1 MIIPKPRKI
10 VFLPFLRP
18 RQFLGGLPVY
28 APRIEPVRIEPVR
41 PEPERPKPTPA
52 DDH

>member
-10 VFLPFLRP
+10 MFLPFIRP

-28 APRIEPVRIEPVR
+28 APRPEPVR
-41 PEPERPKPTPA
+41 PEPVRQKPAKT
-52 DDH
+52 DDAKP

>member
-10 VFLPFLRP
+10 VSLPFVRP

-28 APRIEPVRIEPVR
+28 APRPETVRIEPVR
-41 PEPERPKPTPA
+41 KPAKT
-52 DDH
+52 DDAKP

>member
-10 VFLPFLRP
+10 VPLPFVRP

-28 APRIEPVRIEPVR
+28 AERPEPVRIEPVR
-41 PEPERPKPTPA
+41 PKRK
-52 DDH
+52 DSDGK